1 MVGFYELNQK
11 AGQKN
16 SVALKNA
23 CNTAFS
29 YLLKAVTRAPRVVRF
44 YNAISSHLLSL
55 FAKDPKR
62 FLIVQKVLVDYN
74 LVKPRVKI
82 LKAGMN
88 KVYGSLDNMQQ
99 DRYVHVSRNETIK
112 LSDHLP
118 EDVVHAFAVNE
129 LADVEL
135 EIPNDSYYEFDER
148 GNLLE
153 EINSTQ
159 EEIVDE
165 ARLCA
170 AIIQSTQQ
178 VGPKEDAMWEIE
190 NNRLKRTY
198 VE

>member
-1 MVGFYELNQK
+1 
-11 AGQKN
+11 
-16 SVALKNA
+16 
-23 CNTAFS
+23 
-29 YLLKAVTRAPRVVRF
+29 
-44 YNAISSHLLSL
+44 
-55 FAKDPKR
+55 
-62 FLIVQKVLVDYN
+62 
-74 LVKPRVKI
+74 
-82 LKAGMN
+82 MN
-88 KVYGSLDNMQQ
+88 KVYGSLDDMQQ

-112 LSDHLP
+112 LSDHLST
-118 EDVVHAFAVNE
+118 DVVQAFAVDK

-135 EIPNDSYYEFDER
+135 EIPNDSYYEFDEQ

-178 VGPKEDAMWEIE
+178 VGSEEEKMWEIE
-190 NNRLKRTY
+190 NNRLKRSF